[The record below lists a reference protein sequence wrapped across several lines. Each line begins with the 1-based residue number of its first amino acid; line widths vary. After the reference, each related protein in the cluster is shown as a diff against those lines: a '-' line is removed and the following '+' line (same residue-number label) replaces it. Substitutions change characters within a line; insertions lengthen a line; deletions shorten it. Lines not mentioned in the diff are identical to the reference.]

1 MAIELIKSYKNIGQV
16 QLLPEKKQWLDY
28 LLDPGGQLDAHKRS
42 VLNAIALFNP
52 LGFTGNKK
60 DEYDFIIN
68 HSEINHIHLDKSV
81 VDDCFSCTIHEFNQR
96 RLLDMRANSVNVRP
110 RPLAEW
116 LAEEWLQKTPLET
129 WKKIIAEIEAA
140 GQLGERLAE
149 QMKNRFMSLTSIE
162 AQQLFDELNKIP
174 FHDEKIVLTKT
185 GSQLI
190 FSMSTV
196 SQVAVAHNLFSLFSE
211 KHPNYLQ
218 QNISGDIRRNIV
230 WALEEAC
237 VVEDA
242 FEESCKLLGI
252 LSLAENEQISNNAT
266 GVFLEKFRIL
276 LSGTQANLDKKRN
289 VLQFLFEKGTD
300 YYPLLAKAI
309 SSAFSTR
316 FNYHMLTRTERK
328 YNIEPE
334 TSISIS
340 ELKQYW
346 NFCKDI
352 LIKVSNDEI
361 SSKII
366 YKQIPDHVYDF
377 IHSGCENI
385 LFDLIDYFAPKYNND
400 WDEMRRSLSWA
411 KKHNPK
417 VYERNRQHMD
427 LLIDK
432 VFAPKTF
439 IKRVLAAMENID
451 RRELGSDQIF
461 EVYKSEMH
469 PYGEEFIN
477 DKIYNSKE
485 FKEIA
490 DQEHFQSVWMIFAA
504 MEVMDQNGCRDE
516 VYEAFMRHIRS
527 KDRDYRS
534 SFIECYMSHDPNKSY
549 LASIAERLLNDG
561 INAMA
566 CCVLGMTED
575 KNYNQLNKLFTM
587 VHNGKIPSTYLNNY
601 LRYVSYNNIDDVFR
615 VSNLLFSNADIDK
628 MEVTY
633 PHLFQHLWTMREEL
647 IPYLPTIEKC
657 LLEFDFENDKF
668 YLVKEAVDKMEYILK
683 TFNEPNFAKDVNA
696 LIIKYCIPYRPNNPF
711 KDLYFHLLPK
721 YQDIILDDIMKALIL
736 PFEQSMFY
744 FNMRYELGSGFG
756 YGAGPL
762 FQCDNDRLKNACKE
776 FPNILPERFADM
788 CPVCNF
794 KKNGEQME
802 LSDFFIWL
810 VNNYGDNEKVLQ
822 SLSSNFGTYSY
833 TGVGSMK
840 GYYMDRQNMFKPLLR
855 HENPKVADWAK
866 NMYKAEEQEVNY
878 QQMMDDYRDM
888 TKG

>member
-366 YKQIPDHVYDF
+366 YRQIPDHVYDF

-451 RRELGSDQIF
+451 RREFGSDQIF

-485 FKEIA
+485 FEEIA

-566 CCVLGMTED
+566 CCVLGMIED

>member
-1 MAIELIKSYKNIGQV
+1 M
-16 QLLPEKKQWLDY
+16 
-28 LLDPGGQLDAHKRS
+28 
-42 VLNAIALFNP
+42 
-52 LGFTGNKK
+52 
-60 DEYDFIIN
+60 
-68 HSEINHIHLDKSV
+68 
-81 VDDCFSCTIHEFNQR
+81 
-96 RLLDMRANSVNVRP
+96 
-110 RPLAEW
+110 
-116 LAEEWLQKTPLET
+116 
-129 WKKIIAEIEAA
+129 
-140 GQLGERLAE
+140 
-149 QMKNRFMSLTSIE
+149 
-162 AQQLFDELNKIP
+162 
-174 FHDEKIVLTKT
+174 
-185 GSQLI
+185 
-190 FSMSTV
+190 
-196 SQVAVAHNLFSLFSE
+196 
-211 KHPNYLQ
+211 
-218 QNISGDIRRNIV
+218 
-230 WALEEAC
+230 EEAC

-361 SSKII
+361 SLKII

-377 IHSGCENI
+377 INSGCEDI

-451 RRELGSDQIF
+451 RRKFGSDQIF

-485 FKEIA
+485 FEEIA

-566 CCVLGMTED
+566 CCVLGMIED

-657 LLEFDFENDKF
+657 ILEFDFENDKF

>member
-377 IHSGCENI
+377 INSGCEDI

-485 FKEIA
+485 FEEIA

>member
-377 IHSGCENI
+377 INSGCEDI

-451 RRELGSDQIF
+451 RREFGSDQIF

-485 FKEIA
+485 FEEIA

>member
-1 MAIELIKSYKNIGQV
+1 M
-16 QLLPEKKQWLDY
+16 
-28 LLDPGGQLDAHKRS
+28 LDPGGQLDAHKRS

-140 GQLGERLAE
+140 GQLGERLAD

-377 IHSGCENI
+377 INSGCEDI

-451 RRELGSDQIF
+451 RREFGSDQIF

-534 SFIECYMSHDPNKSY
+534 SFIECYMRHDPNKSY

-566 CCVLGMTED
+566 CCVLGMIED

-744 FNMRYELGSGFG
+744 FKF
-756 YGAGPL
+756 
-762 FQCDNDRLKNACKE
+762 
-776 FPNILPERFADM
+776 
-788 CPVCNF
+788 
-794 KKNGEQME
+794 
-802 LSDFFIWL
+802 
-810 VNNYGDNEKVLQ
+810 
-822 SLSSNFGTYSY
+822 
-833 TGVGSMK
+833 
-840 GYYMDRQNMFKPLLR
+840 
-855 HENPKVADWAK
+855 
-866 NMYKAEEQEVNY
+866 
-878 QQMMDDYRDM
+878 
-888 TKG
+888 

>member
-300 YYPLLAKAI
+300 CYPLLAKAI

-566 CCVLGMTED
+566 CCVLGMIED